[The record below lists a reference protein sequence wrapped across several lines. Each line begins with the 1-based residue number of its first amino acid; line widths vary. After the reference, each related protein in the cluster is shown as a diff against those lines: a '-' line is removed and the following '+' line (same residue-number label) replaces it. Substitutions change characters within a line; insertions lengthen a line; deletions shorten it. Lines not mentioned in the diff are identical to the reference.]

1 VLSHTLENHLRH
13 SGWLQIP
20 VWRCHQQLTQ
30 WTSKNI
36 VQSRPQ
42 KGPWFNTRTVT
53 KKTLLI
59 LFQASHAPAND
70 LSTPPT
76 SRSATREG
84 SPDSAFEKPLDLQVA
99 LYFSSVSPGGFPDS
113 QSEKKAQPWKR
124 VWRPGPQV
132 SKDEKLIVAC
142 PKPCVFGTFRFY
154 DVLQEFVRVALLE
167 KRSSLAL
174 DNVKYISCHS

>member
-1 VLSHTLENHLRH
+1 
-13 SGWLQIP
+13 
-20 VWRCHQQLTQ
+20 LTQ

-59 LFQASHAPAND
+59 LFQGSHTPAND
-70 LSTPPT
+70 PSTPPT

-84 SPDSAFEKPLDLQVA
+84 SPDSAFEKPLDPQVA
-99 LYFSSVSPGGFPDS
+99 SFFSSVSPGGFPDS

-124 VWRPGPQV
+124 VWRPGPQA
-132 SKDEKLIVAC
+132 SKDGKLIVAC
-142 PKPCVFGTFRFY
+142 PKICVFGTFRFY
-154 DVLQEFVRVALLE
+154 VELQEFVHVALK